1 MSLLKNIESILYI
14 ENIKINF
21 SLQISSNFQLNIY
34 FRCFLLTTQ
43 WLVKKSEISSLNQLD
58 VKPSCSTRLVR
69 DFAGSVILDV
79 DS

>member
-1 MSLLKNIESILYI
+1 M
-14 ENIKINF
+14 F
-21 SLQISSNFQLNIY
+21 P
-34 FRCFLLTTQ
+34 LTTQ